1 MVQFVEAPH
10 VSRNPNPRAP
20 LVALVQ
26 FKCSEPV
33 ATTLDVDD
41 GFWRRTIVFDETRDP
56 NQGLPII
63 GMRANRQLKIRV
75 SVRTK
80 DGTTC
85 APVELIYQSP
95 PLPTDGTLLPHV
107 TVKTVRRGEMEPGF
121 TILSVRRRA
130 NVRAIW
136 MTPKQFAFTNR
147 WGLLLA
153 LDGEGEVVWYCTLD
167 VRPAGLHRLANG
179 NLFFNTADFRA
190 IEIDMLGNIV
200 RQFYAGRR
208 PQGPVKEPGAIAI
221 DAQSLHHQPHEMPNG
236 NFLALTASARTIEN
250 YYTSETDTAAPRK
263 TQSVV
268 GDCIVEFT
276 PEGKIVWSWDT
287 FDHLDVW
294 RYGYRLMEVF
304 WHTRGFPD
312 HLDWTHGNGVSY
324 DERDDC
330 VIVSLR
336 HQDAVIKIDRKTKEI
351 RWILGDHKG
360 WTGKQAEKLLTPTA
374 PLRWPY
380 HGHNPRVTHDGNLVM
395 YDNGIIRAIP
405 PDPQT
410 MPAKSFAR
418 GVEYDIDPKA
428 MTVTEVWVSATDDD
442 EDRVTSWAMGDAHRL
457 PVTGNMLVID
467 SLCLPR
473 REQLNPRV
481 KVDDLT
487 WNEWLRDEWHP
498 SDFPFWVRIREL
510 KHTPDRETVLEIH
523 LDHEQELIT
532 WEGFSG
538 VRIASLHAGGAEN
551 T

>member
-1 MVQFVEAPH
+1 MVEFAEAPT
-10 VSRNPNPRAP
+10 VSRNPNERAP
-20 LVALVQ
+20 LVAIVK
-26 FKCSEPV
+26 FRCSEPV
-33 ATTLDVDD
+33 HTSLDIDD
-41 GFWRRTIVFDETRDP
+41 GTWRRTIEFDATQDP
-56 NQGLPII
+56 SRGLLIV
-63 GMRANRQLKIRV
+63 GMRAGREHTIRMVARSAAGHV
-75 SVRTK
+75 S
-80 DGTTC
+80 
-85 APVELIYQSP
+85 APVTLSYQSP
-95 PLPTDGTLLPHV
+95 SLPTDGTMLPRV
-107 TVKTVRRGEMEPGF
+107 SVKTSKPSEMEPGF

-153 LDGEGEVVWYCTLD
+153 LDAAGEIVWYCTLD

-190 IEIDMLGNIV
+190 IEMDMCGNIV

-208 PQGPVKEPGAIAI
+208 PQGPVGEPGAIAI

-250 YYTSETDTAAPRK
+250 YYTSETDPNAPRK

-276 PEGKIVWSWDT
+276 PEGTIVWSWDA

-304 WHTRGFPD
+304 WHTRGFPN

-324 DERDDC
+324 DESDDS

-336 HQDAVIKIDRKTKEI
+336 HQDAIIKIDRTTKEI

-360 WTGKQAEKLLTPTA
+360 WKGKLAEKLLTPVS

-380 HGHNPRVTHDGNLVM
+380 HGHNPRAAQDGNVVM

-405 PDPQT
+405 PDPQV
-410 MPAKSFAR
+410 MPANSFAR
-418 GVEYDIDPKA
+418 GVEYQIDHKA
-428 MTVTEVWVSATDDD
+428 MTVREVWASSDDND
-442 EDRVTSWAMGDAHRL
+442 ENRVTSWAMGDAHRL
-457 PVTGNMLVID
+457 PQTGNMLVID
-467 SLCLPR
+467 SLCLPK

-487 WNEWLRDEWHP
+487 WNEWLREEWHP
-498 SDFPFWVRIREL
+498 SDFPFWVRIREM
-510 KHTPDRETVLEIH
+510 KHTNDRDTVLEIH

-538 VRIASLHAGGAEN
+538 VRVPDLDGRAGGR
-551 T
+551 